1 MQNGKISD
9 CFEPF
14 IQLCK
19 KFDLKITPQRCAIYK
34 ELTQAKTHPTADEMF
49 QIVKK
54 EFPNISYDTVNRTLL
69 TFTKIGLVDVIP
81 TKGGPRR
88 FDPGMDEHHH
98 FHCLDCGKI
107 VDFCDNEFD
116 RLGIPDHIQNNFM
129 VYTKRV
135 VLNGLCKK
143 CWQKKELNNRN
154 IAIQN
159 KRIKTEGESSE

>member
-1 MQNGKISD
+1 MQNSNISY

-34 ELTQAKTHPTADEMF
+34 ELIQAKNHPTADEMF
-49 QIVKK
+49 HIVKM
-54 EFPNISYDTVNRTLL
+54 EFSNISYDTVNRTLL
-69 TFTKIGLVDVIP
+69 TFEEIGLVDVIP

-88 FDPGMDEHHH
+88 FDPDMDKHHH

-107 VDFCDNEFD
+107 VDFSSDKFDNLE
-116 RLGIPDHIQNNFM
+116 IPDHIQDDFM

-143 CWQKKELNNRN
+143 CWQKKELKDRN